1 MKKPIYFY
9 LVLSFFL
16 LAYGARA
23 QQVDLQAVSIGPT
36 SSVPIAINQIQ
47 TVEVIM
53 KNNGPGAIPTG
64 QALFTVTIN
73 STILRFDTPLNFT
86 DASGLWVLTSSTA
99 NTLQVSNNG
108 GPLPGDASVGYSIQF
123 NVRGN
128 ATGSGNL
135 NLASSLS
142 PTATVADRD
151 GTNQSASGSITVTAA
166 MPVALVSFTA
176 QARENRTVDLAWTTS
191 LEINN
196 KGFLIE
202 RSKDLTQFE
211 KVGEV
216 NDVAANS
223 SALKNYRMT
232 DQMPFSGTSY
242 YRLTQTDLNGKST
255 VYKAVSVVLRD
266 DAYGVYPN
274 PVVSEQRFAL
284 RLDDP
289 ETATVNFFSAD
300 GRTLPIQKAGIES
313 GNLLLKTTGKL
324 STGVYVLTVEERGQT
339 RQHRLVVE

>member
-1 MKKPIYFY
+1 MKKQTYF
-9 LVLSFFL
+9 LLIIAFFL
-16 LAYGARA
+16 LIQWAKA

-36 SSVPIAINQIQ
+36 SNVPIAINQIQ

-64 QALFTVTIN
+64 QALFTATIN
-73 STILRFDTPLNFT
+73 TTFLRFDTPLTFT

-99 NTLQVSNNG
+99 NTLQVANSG
-108 GPLPGDASVGYSIQF
+108 GPLPGNAAAGYSIRF

-128 ATGSGNL
+128 ATGSGDL

-142 PTATVADRD
+142 PTATVSDRD
-151 GTNQSASGSITVTAA
+151 GTNQSASGSIIVTAA
-166 MPVALVSFTA
+166 MPVSLVNFTA
-176 QARENRTVDLAWTTS
+176 QPRENRTVDLAWSTS
-191 LEINN
+191 LETNN

-202 RSKDLTQFE
+202 RSKDLSQFE

-216 NDVAANS
+216 SDVATNS
-223 SALKNYRMT
+223 SALKTYRMT

-242 YRLTQTDLNGKST
+242 YRLTQTDLSGQSR
-255 VYKAVSVVLRD
+255 VYPAISVVLRS

-274 PVVSEQRFAL
+274 PVVSDQRFML
-284 RLDDP
+284 RLDEP
-289 ETATVNFFSAD
+289 ETAKVNFFSAD
-300 GRTLPIQKAGIES
+300 GRTLSLQKAGIES

-324 STGVYVLTVEERGQT
+324 STGVYLLTVEERGQT